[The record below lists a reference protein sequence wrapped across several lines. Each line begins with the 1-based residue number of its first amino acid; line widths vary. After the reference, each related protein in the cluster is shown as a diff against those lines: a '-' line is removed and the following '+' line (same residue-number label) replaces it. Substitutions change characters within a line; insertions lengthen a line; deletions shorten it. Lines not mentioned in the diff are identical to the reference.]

1 MHLAVFYLNRRSN
14 GGVTRR
20 EVAVEGDKLVF
31 GRSAGSDV
39 PLPDLRVN
47 FTEAV
52 LAEEPEGLMLRG
64 HADRKFWVDG
74 RQTAAVLLTPGV
86 TIGIGPYS
94 IAVIDPPEGGD
105 PDVKIA
111 LTVELTTASDGDGER
126 LLRTARMNL
135 GGGLLSRRRLSWI
148 GFAAAFL
155 LFLVLPIAQ
164 FMTSGTTPI
173 DPAAPKPTRVWPAAL
188 DIAWNS
194 GEISN
199 PHKPLASQCGACHQA
214 AFVMTQDGACLNC
227 HRSVGHH
234 VDASQFVVKAL
245 DEERCAHCHKEHQ
258 GPRGALA
265 FASDQQICSDC
276 HVDIR
281 KSAPVSTLASASDF
295 GDSHP
300 QFKVTVVTNPELKT
314 ITRIELASAEPP
326 KELSGLVFPHDKHL
340 NPRGVVAPE
349 GRRAM
354 SCANCH
360 TPEPG
365 GAAMAPISMEKHCS
379 SCHGLR
385 FEPAAPNRTVPHGS
399 WAAAQRSVEEA
410 YSLMALRG
418 AAERVDAPPSVRRKP
433 GAELRA
439 EDRPEAEA
447 WVDERTRQAM
457 SYLGS
462 VSVCGACHQIDKT
475 TGPDARGWTIHPVLL
490 QQHYMPKARFTH
502 AKHAD
507 SACGD
512 CHTAAQSSSSA
523 DVLMPKI
530 EVCQNCHLG
539 QSATDKVPSTCVDC
553 HKFHRND
560 VGPMRSTDGRRP
572 PGQAPTPRQSHY
584 DTPDTTARPFLAS
597 ASSRPT
603 GELRP

>member
-74 RQTAAVLLTPGV
+74 RQTAAVLLTPGI

-94 IAVIDPPEGGD
+94 IAVIDAPEGGD
-105 PDVKIA
+105 PDVKLA

-126 LLRTARMNL
+126 LLRTARMSL
-135 GGGLLSRRRLSWI
+135 GGSMLNRRRLSWA
-148 GFAAAFL
+148 GFAAAL
-155 LFLVLPIAQ
+155 VLFLILPIAQ
-164 FMTSGTTPI
+164 FMTPV
-173 DPAAPKPTRVWPAAL
+173 DPAAPKTARVWPAAL

-199 PHKPLASQCGACHQA
+199 PHKPLANQCGSCHQA
-214 AFVMTQDGACLNC
+214 AFVMTQDVACLSC
-227 HRSVGHH
+227 HRSIGHH
-234 VDASQFVVKAL
+234 VDASQLVVAEL
-245 DEERCAHCHKEHQ
+245 EEERCAHCHKEHQ

-265 FASDQQICSDC
+265 FASDQQICSNC

-281 KSAPVSTLASASDF
+281 KSAPVSALASVGDF

-300 QFKVTVVTNPELKT
+300 QFKVTVVTNAELKT
-314 ITRIELASAEPP
+314 INRVQLAGAEPP
-326 KELSGLVFPHDKHL
+326 KDLNGLIFPHDKHL

-354 SCANCH
+354 TCANCH
-360 TPEPG
+360 APEPG
-365 GAAMAPISMEKHCS
+365 GAAMLPISMEKHCS

-385 FEPAAPNRTVPHGS
+385 FEPAAPNRSVPHGS

-439 EDRPEAEA
+439 EDRLEAEA
-447 WVDERTRQAM
+447 WVNERTVQAM
-457 SYLGS
+457 GYLGS

-475 TGPDARGWTIHPVLL
+475 TGADARGWTIHPVLL
-490 QQHYMPKARFTH
+490 QHSYMPKARFTH
-502 AKHAD
+502 AKHVD

-523 DVLMPKI
+523 DVLMPNI
-530 EVCQNCHLG
+530 EGCRTCHLG

-553 HKFHRND
+553 HKFHRDD
-560 VGPMRSTDGRRP
+560 VGPMRPADGRRP
-572 PGQAPTPRQSHY
+572 TPPPTRQSHY
-584 DTPDTTARPFLAS
+584 VNPDATARPFLAL

>member
-47 FTEAV
+47 FIEAV

-74 RQTAAVLLTPGV
+74 RQMAAVLLTPGV
-86 TIGIGPYS
+86 TVGIGPYTIS
-94 IAVIDPPEGGD
+94 AIDPPEGGD

-111 LTVELTTASDGDGER
+111 LTVELTTASDGDGDK
-126 LLRTARMNL
+126 LLSTARMSL
-135 GGGLLSRRRLSWI
+135 GGGLLNRRRLSWI
-148 GFAAAFL
+148 GFIAAFI
-155 LFLVLPIAQ
+155 LFLALPVAQ
-164 FMTSGTTPI
+164 FLTPV
-173 DPAAPKPTRVWPAAL
+173 DPTAPKTTRIWPAAL

-199 PHKPLASQCGACHQA
+199 PHKPLANQCGSCHQA
-214 AFVMTQDGACLNC
+214 AFVMTQDLACLNC
-227 HRSVGHH
+227 HRSIGHH
-234 VDASQFVVKAL
+234 VDASQFVVKEL
-245 DEERCAHCHKEHQ
+245 EEERCAHCHKEHQ

-265 FASDQQICSDC
+265 FASDQQICSAC
-276 HVDIR
+276 HNDIR
-281 KSAPVSTLASASDF
+281 KSAPVSTLAAVADF
-295 GDSHP
+295 GYSHP
-300 QFKVTVVTNPELKT
+300 QFKVTVVANAGLKT
-314 ITRIELASAEPP
+314 LTRVDLAAAEPP
-326 KELSGLVFPHDKHL
+326 KDLSGLIFPHDKHL

-354 SCANCH
+354 SCASCH
-360 TPEPG
+360 APEPG
-365 GAAMAPISMEKHCS
+365 GAGMLPISMEQHCA

-399 WAAAQRSVEEA
+399 WAAALRSVEEA
-410 YSLMALRG
+410 YGLMALRG

-439 EDRPEAEA
+439 EDRLEAEA
-447 WVDERTRQAM
+447 WANERTVQAM
-457 SYLGS
+457 AYLGS

-475 TGPDARGWTIHPVLL
+475 TGPDARGWTIQPVLL
-490 QQHYMPKARFTH
+490 LQNFMPKARFTH
-502 AKHAD
+502 AKHVD
-507 SACGD
+507 SACSD
-512 CHTAAQSSSSA
+512 CHAAAPSNSSA

-530 EVCQNCHLG
+530 EVCQACHLG

-560 VGPMRSTDGRRP
+560 VGPMRSTDGRKISP
-572 PGQAPTPRQSHY
+572 PPRQSHY
-584 DTPDTTARPFLAS
+584 GDPDATARPFLAS
-597 ASSRPT
+597 ASVRPT